1 MLELDL
7 AVADVSSTPWT
18 VKTTLPC
25 LSIMRDPVPVL
36 SLTDL
41 DAVATLFCVLSE
53 LPLPLVATVL
63 RLNAIFVALGSIEM
77 TLPEADAVTKLPTAA
92 LLLMLAA
99 RLEAMLSSMAV
110 VSSGV
115 YESTVIDN
123 SRSSM

>member
-7 AVADVSSTPWT
+7 AVADVSSTPST

-25 LSIMRDPVPVL
+25 SSIVRDPAPVL

-41 DAVATLFCVLSE
+41 DTVAALFCVLSE

-63 RLNAIFVALGSIEM
+63 RLNAISVALGSIEM
-77 TLPEADAVTKLPTAA
+77 TLPEADAVTKLPSAA
-92 LLLMLAA
+92 SLLILAA
-99 RLEAMLSSMAV
+99 RLEAILSSITA

-115 YESTVIDN
+115 YESAVIDN
-123 SRSSM
+123 SRSSI